1 MSHKIKPNLIV
12 QLLKIETNFQP
23 ACQLPK
29 YFGYKIGMQTDVEKK
44 TSHFLGVYANGQE
57 RFSHVELVVKNIY
70 RVIFLLVAF
79 CLYYYLE

>member
-23 ACQLPK
+23 ACQLSE

-57 RFSHVELVVKNIY
+57 RFGHGEQVVKYID
-70 RVIFLLVAF
+70 RIIFLLVAF
-79 CLYYYLE
+79 GLYYYLE